1 MIPLHTLHAMYDTAM
16 QATGTIAVVSTQ
28 LQLALHRAP
37 AEDRIL
43 RDYLESALS
52 ILDGVQRTLVR
63 AGTAASQAIKQ
74 GGTAA

>member
-1 MIPLHTLHAMYDTAM
+1 MVPLHALHAMYDTAM

-28 LQLALHRAP
+28 VQLALRRAP
-37 AEDRIL
+37 AGDRVL

-63 AGTAASQAIKQ
+63 AGTAASSAIEQ
-74 GGTAA
+74 GGHAA